1 MLFRLQTFSPLV
13 AATVT
18 LLQQLQVKRITPNT
32 VNEILQNHPDY
43 PSLLSINDSLQQ
55 WHIDTAAFMAEPD
68 KLHEIPA
75 PFIAVLNNKDFV
87 TVIQNSEAITY
98 KNGTNKKAISQTKED
113 FIQEWKGIVL
123 LATATEQSGDANYT
137 KEKQKELLQAA
148 KLPLVLLLLAG
159 IGLFAMYKSNWHI
172 GFSLLLLIKLAG
184 IAVASLLLWYEI
196 DKTNPLLKQI
206 CSATKTTNCSAILE
220 SKQSKLL
227 GLLSW
232 SEIGFI
238 YFAGGFVF
246 LLFAAATTNIQPALS
261 LIAWLNVL
269 ALPYTVFSVYYQW
282 QVAKQWC
289 VLCLAV
295 QVLLL
300 SEFAVSIAAKQLHT
314 LNTAYF
320 TYFIYFLLATL
331 VPAIAWFLLKPVL
344 LQAQQQKRTK
354 RQLARLKYDARIFNT
369 LLPKQKQIAANAN
382 GLGITIGN
390 PNAAH
395 TIIKVCNPYCNPCA
409 NAHPKIGAL
418 LETNPNIKVQIIFT
432 ATDKE
437 GDKRALPVKHLLAID
452 AKGDKALTA
461 KALDDWYMA
470 EQKDYEI
477 FAAQYPMNGEL
488 KQQNEK
494 VKAMSDWC
502 NETYIE
508 FTPTFFISHPS
519 PKGEG
524 KGVRFYQLPDIYSV
538 DDVNYFLTE

>member
-1 MLFRLQTFSPLV
+1 MLFQLQPFSPLV
-13 AATVT
+13 TATVN

-55 WHIDTAAFMAEPD
+55 WHIDTAAFMAEPE

-87 TVIQNSEAITY
+87 TVIQNGETITY
-98 KNGTNKKAISQTKED
+98 KNGTNKKAIRKTKED
-113 FIQEWKGIVL
+113 FIKEWKGIVL
-123 LATATEQSGDANYT
+123 LADKNEQSGDVNYA

-148 KLPLVLLLLAG
+148 KLPLVILLLAA

-172 GFSLLLLIKLAG
+172 GFSLFLLIKLAG
-184 IAVASLLLWYEI
+184 TVVVSLLLWYEI

-246 LLFAAATTNIQPALS
+246 LLFAAAVKNIQPALS

-282 QVAKQWC
+282 KVAKQWC

-295 QVLLL
+295 QILLL
-300 SEFAVSIAAKQLHT
+300 SEFAVSIATKQLHT
-314 LNTAYF
+314 LNTAYL
-320 TYFIYFLLATL
+320 IYFLLAAL
-331 VPAIAWFLLKPVL
+331 VPAITWFLLKPVL

-354 RQLARLKYDARIFNT
+354 RQLARLKYDARIFNA

-390 PNAAH
+390 PNATH

-409 NAHPKIGAL
+409 KAHPKIDAL
-418 LETNPNIKVQIIFT
+418 LESNPNIKVQIIFT
-432 ATDKE
+432 ATNKE
-437 GDKRALPVKHLLAID
+437 GDIRSLPVKHLLAVD
-452 AKGDKALTA
+452 DKGDKALTA

-470 EQKDYEI
+470 EPKDYEI
-477 FAAQYPMNGEL
+477 FAAKYHINGEL

-502 NETYIE
+502 NKTNIE
-508 FTPTFFISHPS
+508 FTPTFFISLPS

-524 KGVRFYQLPDIYSV
+524 QGVRFYQLPDLYSV

>member
-1 MLFRLQTFSPLV
+1 MLFQLQPFSPLV
-13 AATVT
+13 TATVN

-55 WHIDTAAFMAEPD
+55 WHIDTAAFMAEPE
-68 KLHEIPA
+68 KLHELPT

-87 TVIQNSEAITY
+87 TVIQNSETITY
-98 KNGTNKKAISQTKED
+98 KNGTNKKAITKTKED
-113 FIQEWKGIVL
+113 FIKEWKGIVL

-159 IGLFAMYKSNWHI
+159 IGLFAMYKSGWHI

-238 YFAGGFVF
+238 YFANGFLF
-246 LLFAAATTNIQPALS
+246 LLFAAATKNIQPALS

-295 QVLLL
+295 QGLLVAEFITSYFFNLL
-300 SEFAVSIAAKQLHT
+300 SKVYIPHIPFA
-314 LNTAYF
+314 
-320 TYFIYFLLATL
+320 LLVITFSL
-331 VPAIAWFLLKPVL
+331 PAIAWFLLKPVL

-369 LLPKQKQIAANAN
+369 LLPKQKQIATNAN

-390 PNAAH
+390 PTAIH

-409 NAHPKIGAL
+409 KIHPKIDAL
-418 LETNPNIKVQIIFT
+418 LENNPNIKVQIIFT

-437 GDKRALPVKHLLAID
+437 EDKRALPVKHLLAID

-470 EQKDYEI
+470 EKKDYEL
-477 FAAQYPMNGEL
+477 FAAKYPMNGEL

-502 NETYIE
+502 NKTYIE
-508 FTPTFFISHPS
+508 FTPTFFISLPS
-519 PKGEG
+519 PLGEG
-524 KGVRFYQLPDIYSV
+524 QGVRFYQLPDIYSV

>member
-13 AATVT
+13 ATTVT

-55 WHIDTAAFMAEPD
+55 WHIDTAAFMAEPE
-68 KLHEIPA
+68 KLHELPA

-87 TVIQNSEAITY
+87 TVIQNGETITY
-98 KNGTNKKAISQTKED
+98 KNGTNKKAISKTKED
-113 FIQEWKGIVL
+113 FIKEWKGIVL
-123 LATATEQSGDANYT
+123 LAEKNEQSGDVNYA
-137 KEKQKELLQAA
+137 KEKQKEFLQAT
-148 KLPLVLLLLAG
+148 KPPLVLLLLTG

-172 GFSLLLLIKLAG
+172 GFSLSLLIKLAG
-184 IAVASLLLWYEI
+184 TAVASLLLWYEI

-220 SKQSKLL
+220 SKQSKLF

-238 YFAGGFVF
+238 YFASGFLF
-246 LLFAAATTNIQPALS
+246 LLFATAVKNIQPSLS

-295 QVLLL
+295 QILLL
-300 SEFAVSIAAKQLHT
+300 SEFAVSIATKQLHT

-320 TYFIYFLLATL
+320 IYFLLAAL

-354 RQLARLKYDARIFNT
+354 RQLARLKYDARIFNA

-390 PNAAH
+390 PNATH

-409 NAHPKIGAL
+409 KAHPKIDAL
-418 LETNPNIKVQIIFT
+418 LESNPNIKVQIIFT
-432 ATDKE
+432 ATNKE
-437 GDKRALPVKHLLAID
+437 GDIRALPVKHLLAVD

-470 EQKDYEI
+470 EQKNYEI
-477 FAAQYPMNGEL
+477 FAAKYPMNGEL
-488 KQQNEK
+488 KQQNGLGIGEEGVFETRQPNICTK
-494 VKAMSDWC
+494 VDSS
-502 NETYIE
+502 TIVQILSS
-508 FTPTFFISHPS
+508 PPFFANT
-519 PKGEG
+519 
-524 KGVRFYQLPDIYSV
+524 VL
-538 DDVNYFLTE
+538 